1 MTRRISSR
9 TGTNLTYLFFTQHGF
24 IEPSNTESLTGR
36 TVSIA
41 GAFYNTLDLLRS
53 KNSVEDENSKT
64 MSDRELIQD
73 DDTIDYVYIE
83 LKRMGTII
91 NHIWSIMMKYMKEK
105 TDGI

>member
-1 MTRRISSR
+1 
-9 TGTNLTYLFFTQHGF
+9 
-24 IEPSNTESLTGR
+24 
-36 TVSIA
+36 
-41 GAFYNTLDLLRS
+41 
-53 KNSVEDENSKT
+53 

-73 DDTIDYVYIE
+73 DDTIDYDYIE